1 MTEGELT
8 HRLMQ
13 ARELTEGRPEL
24 RFAQLHID
32 LAILLARRVHRDG

>member
-13 ARELTEGRPEL
+13 ARQLTDHRPEL
-24 RFAQLHID
+24 TAARHHID
-32 LAILLARRVHRDG
+32 AALHAVRAVHRG